1 MPLSDE
7 EDLLEV
13 DGLVE
18 GVKNMVV
25 GSRPRLKVK
34 VKLNHSIFKVK
45 QKNQNMR
52 TFLPLRSAGKT
63 NKELIEVF
71 GGRPWLED

>member
-18 GVKNMVV
+18 GVKKMVV
-25 GSRPRLKVK
+25 GSRTRLKVK
-34 VKLNHSIFKVK
+34 VKLKLKLK
-45 QKNQNMR
+45 QKKQNMR
-52 TFLPLRSAGKT
+52 TFLPLRSEGKT
-63 NKELIEVF
+63 KKELSEVF
-71 GGRPWLED
+71 GGRLWLED

>member
-1 MPLSDE
+1 M
-7 EDLLEV
+7 
-13 DGLVE
+13 E

-25 GSRPRLKVK
+25 GSRLKVK
-34 VKLNHSIFKVK
+34 VKLNHSIFKLK

-63 NKELIEVF
+63 NKELSEVF

>member
-52 TFLPLRSAGKT
+52 TFLPLQSAGKT
-63 NKELIEVF
+63 NKELSEVF

>member
-25 GSRPRLKVK
+25 GSRTRLKVK
-34 VKLNHSIFKVK
+34 VKLNLKVK
-45 QKNQNMR
+45 QKKQNMR
-52 TFLPLRSAGKT
+52 TLLPLRSAGK
-63 NKELIEVF
+63 NKNELSEVF
-71 GGRPWLED
+71 GGRPWVED

>member
-1 MPLSDE
+1 M
-7 EDLLEV
+7 
-13 DGLVE
+13 E

-25 GSRPRLKVK
+25 GSRLKVK

-63 NKELIEVF
+63 KKELSEVF

>member
-1 MPLSDE
+1 M
-7 EDLLEV
+7 
-13 DGLVE
+13 E

-25 GSRPRLKVK
+25 GTRPRLKVK
-34 VKLNHSIFKVK
+34 VKLNHSIFKLK

-71 GGRPWLED
+71 GERPWLED

>member
-25 GSRPRLKVK
+25 GSRTRLKVK
-34 VKLNHSIFKVK
+34 VKLNLKLK
-45 QKNQNMR
+45 QKKQNMR
-52 TFLPLRSAGKT
+52 TFLPL
-63 NKELIEVF
+63 
-71 GGRPWLED
+71 

>member
-18 GVKNMVV
+18 GVKKMVV
-25 GSRPRLKVK
+25 GSRTRLKVK
-34 VKLNHSIFKVK
+34 VKLNLKVK
-45 QKNQNMR
+45 QKKQNMR
-52 TFLPLRSAGKT
+52 TFLPLRSAGK
-63 NKELIEVF
+63 NKNELIEVF
-71 GGRPWLED
+71 GRRPWVED